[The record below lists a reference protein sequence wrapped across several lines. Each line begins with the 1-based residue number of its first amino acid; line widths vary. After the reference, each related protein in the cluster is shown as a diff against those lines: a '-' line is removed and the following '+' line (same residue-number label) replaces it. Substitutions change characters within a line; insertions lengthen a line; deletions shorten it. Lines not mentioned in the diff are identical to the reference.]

1 METMYVFGGY
11 ILTGGKLQN
20 GKPWQGVNVMLAEVK
35 ADGKGGFN
43 DPVISRVFK
52 ASRLDSLMSVIQSLQ
67 YGDFVH
73 AYFSAPGNEG
83 KSKLI
88 QITPVKG

>member
-11 ILTGGKLQN
+11 IFTGGMLQN

-35 ADGKGGFN
+35 GDGKGGFN
-43 DPVISRVFK
+43 APVVARVFK
-52 ASRLDSLMSVIQSLQ
+52 ASRLDSLVSVIKSLK

-73 AYFSAPGNEG
+73 AYFSAPDNDG

-88 QITPVKG
+88 HLDPVKR

>member
-20 GKPWQGVNVMLAEVK
+20 GNPWQGVNVMLGEVK
-35 ADGKGGFN
+35 ADGKGGYN
-43 DPVISRVFK
+43 APVVARVFK

-73 AYFSAPGNEG
+73 AYFSAPDNDG

-88 QITPVKG
+88 QLVPANG

>member
-20 GKPWQGVNVMLAEVK
+20 GKPWQGINVMLAEVK
-35 ADGKGGFN
+35 SDGKTGYN
-43 DPVISRVFK
+43 APVIARVFK
-52 ASRLDSLMSVIQSLQ
+52 ASRLDSLMSVIQSLPI
-67 YGDFVH
+67 GEFVH
-73 AYFSAPGNEG
+73 AHFSAPDNEG

-88 QITPVKG
+88 QLIPVNG